1 MSATGTNEAVVCT
14 TVEDMQAIRRSIGNL
29 RLRLML
35 ANLLLLRSR

>member
-29 RLRLML
+29 RLML